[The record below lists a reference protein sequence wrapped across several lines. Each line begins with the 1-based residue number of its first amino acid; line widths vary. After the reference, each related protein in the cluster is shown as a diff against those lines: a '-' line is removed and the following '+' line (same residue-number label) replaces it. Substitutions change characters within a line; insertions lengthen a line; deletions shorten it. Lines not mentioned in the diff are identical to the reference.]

1 MLIVA
6 SDQKLDDGKGV
17 GMSPENSHHLALC
30 QEQFENE
37 TNNSYYGFHIPQKE
51 WANKKQYMEGS

>member
-17 GMSPENSHHLALC
+17 GMSPDSSHDLSLC
-30 QEQFENE
+30 QKQSEND
-37 TNNSYYGFHIPQKE
+37 TNNSHYGFHIPQDE
-51 WANKKQYMEGS
+51 

>member
-17 GMSPENSHHLALC
+17 GMSPDSSHDLSLC
-30 QEQFENE
+30 QEQSEND
-37 TNNSYYGFHIPQKE
+37 TNNSYCGFHIPQNE
-51 WANKKQYMEGS
+51 QQRVYGGHGS

>member
-6 SDQKLDDGKGV
+6 SDEKLDDGKGV
-17 GMSPENSHHLALC
+17 GMSPDNSHHLALC

-51 WANKKQYMEGS
+51 